1 MQRMLH
7 VLRISPE
14 VNDSGQPL
22 HSLLASRFGLPFI
35 ACYVASY
42 MLVTM
47 GIFNVILAVYV
58 DITMKASSGWLVICS
73 LQHVWTLHSQYDE
86 IRKSDYIV

>member
-1 MQRMLH
+1 MLH

-58 DITMKASSGWLVICS
+58 DITMKASS
-73 LQHVWTLHSQYDE
+73 
-86 IRKSDYIV
+86 